1 MFLLRRPTHSIGL
14 PAAGNWLLAGT
25 FVTTVGNGVQAFAV
39 GKLLYDLTGSI
50 AAFGVVIIVEQAVN
64 VLMQVLAGPWVDRG
78 DPKRTCVQVEVV
90 RGLVVCG
97 ASLMLGNGSFFG
109 WVVLMTLVIRIAQP
123 FYRAA
128 TFSLAPAVVPAES
141 LGRFNGFSNV
151 ALQSGQLVG
160 VAVAGVVIER
170 WGATPAF
177 LINGLS
183 FLFSAL
189 AVAIVAR
196 PTPEPVEQ
204 LLLTDAMAAGRHL
217 VAAWAEIAALIRTE
231 ASLGW
236 HLVISTA
243 DSVAIYLFNLVIV
256 AVIAERF
263 GGSAEWLSAVE
274 VAFAVGAIGSGA
286 IVSQLTERWGVQS
299 SVVIGIG
306 GQAVCFV
313 LLGLLREPS
322 ITLPLAFG
330 LGAFNTISWTV
341 VTTTLQLRV
350 RKTIKGR
357 IGTARNLL
365 TALITVGLV
374 PLVSAL
380 QAASLE
386 WALLMSGA
394 VCLMFVAIPIWL
406 GRRRYARSVAY
417 AS

>member
-1 MFLLRRPTHSIGL
+1 
-14 PAAGNWLLAGT
+14 
-25 FVTTVGNGVQAFAV
+25 
-39 GKLLYDLTGSI
+39 
-50 AAFGVVIIVEQAVN
+50 
-64 VLMQVLAGPWVDRG
+64 
-78 DPKRTCVQVEVV
+78 
-90 RGLVVCG
+90 
-97 ASLMLGNGSFFG
+97 
-109 WVVLMTLVIRIAQP
+109 
-123 FYRAA
+123 
-128 TFSLAPAVVPAES
+128 
-141 LGRFNGFSNV
+141 
-151 ALQSGQLVG
+151 
-160 VAVAGVVIER
+160 
-170 WGATPAF
+170 
-177 LINGLS
+177 
-183 FLFSAL
+183 
-189 AVAIVAR
+189 
-196 PTPEPVEQ
+196 
-204 LLLTDAMAAGRHL
+204 MAAGRHL

-299 SVVIGIG
+299 SVVVGIG

-313 LLGLLREPS
+313 MLGLLREPS